1 MTSWVSQK
9 NPQPLQQPG
18 TSRDFLYCNKTH
30 KNVFRIRTKP
40 SKLSQLQSFLPRC
53 THCEVFELDRTV
65 LWASGSKHATPRCTE
80 PGPRTLGDHLGS
92 LILQRTDSPSTHQML
107 VKVRCGPELT
117 PDNPTVS
124 FQTPGKKT
132 GQETQLLRDL
142 IIQPENT
149 RMRSVAKECCSD
161 LRLANNSE

>member
-1 MTSWVSQK
+1 MCSESGQNPANSASYSPFFPGVPTVKCLSWIALSSGPVGASTL
-9 NPQPLQQPG
+9 PQDAQSPAPG
-18 TSRDFLYCNKTH
+18 H
-30 KNVFRIRTKP
+30 
-40 SKLSQLQSFLPRC
+40 
-53 THCEVFELDRTV
+53 
-65 LWASGSKHATPRCTE
+65 
-80 PGPRTLGDHLGS
+80 LGDHLGS

-161 LRLANNSE
+161 LRLTNNSE